1 MINFEIDG
9 KPVSVPRNGTVMDG
23 ANQLGIYI
31 PHFCYHKKLSI
42 AANCRMCLVQVEKAP
57 KPLPA
62 CATPAM
68 EGMKVFTHSGQAV
81 TAQKG
86 VMEFLL
92 INHPLDCPI
101 CDQGGECQL
110 QDLAVGYG
118 ASSSRYTEAK
128 RVVANKNLGPLIS
141 TDMTRCIHCTRCVRF
156 GQEIAGI
163 MELGMAGRGEH
174 AEILSFVGS
183 TVDSELSGN
192 VIDLCPVGALVS
204 KPFRYSART
213 WELSRRKSISPH
225 CGLGS
230 NLIVQVKQN
239 RVMRVLPRENEEI
252 NECWLSDKDRF
263 SYEGLNSEDRLSK
276 PMIRRDGEWRE
287 CDWQTALEFVANGL
301 KAVKEKYGAQRIGAL
316 ASAHSTLEELYLL
329 QKLVRGFGSGNVDHR
344 LRYSDFRADGYLQ
357 GAPWLGMS
365 IADLSRLKSVLVVGS
380 TLRKDHPL
388 MAQRFRQAVKHGAQL
403 NLINPVDD
411 DLLTSVANRAIV
423 APAAMASMLA
433 QVLKAAAESQGLEIS
448 GDLKSMLDKLLGDAE
463 VTDAARAIAASLIN
477 KPAAIL
483 LGNLAQ
489 HHPHYADIHALAQ
502 HLAQFVDARF
512 GFLGESANS
521 VGAYIARAI
530 PDPRPAQNA
539 AESSSRPQESSEP
552 ESKGM
557 NAQQMLGIGE
567 SGNAADPC
575 RAYILMNLEPEL
587 DSYNPGQTIKALDA
601 AELVV
606 MMSAYRGGHALS
618 GNYADVL
625 LPVAPFTETSGT
637 FINAEGRAQTFNGVV
652 APLGETRPAWKVLRV
667 LGNMLELDGFD
678 FDTPEQIRA
687 EVLPAESDISTR
699 LDNNLSG
706 FTLDGAG
713 ETEVAASGA
722 IQRIGEVPIYQADPI
737 VRRAGSLQRTR
748 DAAAPV
754 AWMAGALMEKL
765 GINGGDSVT
774 LKQGEG
780 SAQLAAARDD
790 KLPADCV
797 RVAAAHPLTA
807 ELGEMFGEIVIEKL

>member
-9 KPVSVPRNGTVMDG
+9 KPVSVPKNGTVMDG

-128 RVVANKNLGPLIS
+128 RVVTNKNLGPLIS

-263 SYEGLNSEDRLSK
+263 SYEGLNSEERLSK
-276 PMIRRDGEWRE
+276 PMIRRDGEWHE
-287 CDWQTALEFVANGL
+287 CNWQTALEFVANGL

-329 QKLVRGFGSGNVDHR
+329 QKLMRGFGSENVDHR
-344 LRYSDFRADGYLQ
+344 LRQSDFRADDHLQ
-357 GAPWLGMS
+357 GAPWLGVG
-365 IADLSRLKSVLVVGS
+365 IADLSRLKSALIIGS

-388 MAQRFRQAVKHGAQL
+388 IAQRLRQAVKHGAQL

-411 DLLTSVANRAIV
+411 DLLTKVANRAIV
-423 APAAMASMLA
+423 SPGEMATVLA
-433 QVLKAAAESQGLEIS
+433 QVLKAAAESQGKEIPDNVKEAT
-448 GDLKSMLDKLLGDAE
+448 GGVE
-463 VTDAARAIAASLIN
+463 VNDVARAIASSLIN
-477 KPAAIL
+477 NQPGAIL
-483 LGNLAQ
+483 IGNLAQ
-489 HHPHYADIHALAQ
+489 HHPAYADIQTLAQ
-502 HLAQFVDARF
+502 NIADITGARF
-512 GFLGESANS
+512 G
-521 VGAYIARAI
+521 
-530 PDPRPAQNA
+530 
-539 AESSSRPQESSEP
+539 
-552 ESKGM
+552 
-557 NAQQMLGIGE
+557 
-567 SGNAADPC
+567 
-575 RAYILMNLEPEL
+575 
-587 DSYNPGQTIKALDA
+587 
-601 AELVV
+601 
-606 MMSAYRGGHALS
+606 
-618 GNYADVL
+618 
-625 LPVAPFTETSGT
+625 
-637 FINAEGRAQTFNGVV
+637 
-652 APLGETRPAWKVLRV
+652 V
-667 LGNMLELDGFD
+667 LG
-678 FDTPEQIRA
+678 
-687 EVLPAESDISTR
+687 
-699 LDNNLSG
+699 
-706 FTLDGAG
+706 
-713 ETEVAASGA
+713 
-722 IQRIGEVPIYQADPI
+722 
-737 VRRAGSLQRTR
+737 
-748 DAAAPV
+748 
-754 AWMAGALMEKL
+754 
-765 GINGGDSVT
+765 
-774 LKQGEG
+774 
-780 SAQLAAARDD
+780 
-790 KLPADCV
+790 
-797 RVAAAHPLTA
+797 
-807 ELGEMFGEIVIEKL
+807 

>member
-9 KPVSVPRNGTVMDG
+9 KAVSVPKNATVMDG
-23 ANQLGIYI
+23 ANQLGIFI

-118 ASSSRYTEAK
+118 SSSSRYTEAK

-192 VIDLCPVGALVS
+192 MIDLCPVGALVS

-213 WELSRRKSISPH
+213 WELSRRRSVSPH

-230 NLIVQVKQN
+230 NLVVQVKQN
-239 RVMRVLPRENEEI
+239 RVMRVLPRENEEV
-252 NECWLSDKDRF
+252 NECWISDKDRF
-263 SYEGLNSEDRLSK
+263 SYEGLNSEERLTK
-276 PMIRRDGEWRE
+276 PMIRREGRWQE
-287 CDWQTALEFVANGL
+287 CDWQTALEFIANGL
-301 KAVKEKYGAQRIGAL
+301 NAVKEKHGAQHIGAL
-316 ASAHSTLEELYLL
+316 ASPHSTLEELYLL
-329 QKLVRGFGSGNVDHR
+329 QKLVRGLGSGNVDHR
-344 LRYSDFRADGYLQ
+344 PRQCDFRADAYMQ
-357 GAPWLGMS
+357 GTPWLGMPA
-365 IADLSRLKSVLVVGS
+365 ADLSRLKSALVVGS
-380 TLRKDHPL
+380 MLRKDHPL
-388 MAQRFRQAVKHGAQL
+388 MAQRLRQAVKQGAQL

-411 DLLTSVANRAIV
+411 DLLCKVTNRAIV
-423 APAAMASMLA
+423 GPDAMAQMLA
-433 QVLKAAAESQGLEIS
+433 QVVKAAAESKGTEIPDGVGEALS
-448 GDLKSMLDKLLGDAE
+448 AVQ
-463 VTDAARAIAASLIN
+463 VTDTARAMAESLIN
-477 KPAAIL
+477 SKPAGIF

-489 HHPHYADIHALAQ
+489 HHPKYADIHALAQ
-502 HLAQFVDARF
+502 QLAQLTETPF
-512 GFLGESANS
+512 GVLGEAANS
-521 VGAYIARAI
+521 VGAYIAGAI
-530 PDPRPAQNA
+530 PG
-539 AESSSRPQESSEP
+539 SRKDAGTGDNTGEGASTGLDASRMLG
-552 ESKGM
+552 SKGT
-557 NAQQMLGIGE
+557 E
-567 SGNAADPC
+567 PC
-575 RAYILMNLEPEL
+575 RAFILMNLEPDL
-587 DSYNPGQTIKALDA
+587 DSYDPQQTRRALGA

-606 MMSAYRGGHALS
+606 LMSAYRSDAILQAD
-618 GNYADVL
+618 YADVL
-625 LPVAPFTETSGT
+625 LPISPFTETSGT
-637 FINAEGRAQTFNGVV
+637 FISTEGRVQSFNGVV

-667 LGNMLELDGFD
+667 LGNMLQIDGFGYE
-678 FDTPEQIRA
+678 TPEQVRA
-687 EVLPAESDISTR
+687 EILPDGNDVTAC
-699 LDNNLSG
+699 LNNNLRS
-706 FTLDGAG
+706 FVVENVTLAVEG
-713 ETEVAASGA
+713 TR

-737 VRRAGSLQRTR
+737 VRRAESLQRTR
-748 DAAAPV
+748 DAAEPV
-754 AWMAGALMEKL
+754 AWMPAHLMDKL
-765 GINGGDSVT
+765 GISPGQSVR

-780 SAQLAAARDD
+780 EAHLAAAQDD
-790 KLPADCV
+790 KLPANCV
-797 RVAAAHPLTA
+797 RVASAHPLTA
-807 ELGEMFGEIVIEKL
+807 ALGGMFGEITVERL